1 MRAPPHFKR
10 CIAASIAPWKT
21 MNSPVYKWVAKTV
34 CVSAVTAVQ
43 VALCGAA
50 AAQVVE
56 EFDFAAQADFIFLPV
71 AVRGQTFRFIVDT
84 GSTRSIF
91 NGRLRHLLGEPRGTA
106 RVATVAGIE
115 EIEQF
120 EAPATKL
127 GKLEISY
134 DRGQVYCQDFG
145 DAFRCPAKPIDGVL
159 GIDALK
165 AFVVSIDFD
174 EGKLQVLDSV
184 GPEAGERVPLIW
196 HKQRGFLEG
205 PFALATL
212 AGHSHREFLI
222 DTGAHSRNSGGVEA
236 RFFDW
241 LSDNGD
247 LDWLGHTGISS
258 LSKTASVQ
266 QGRVKSI
273 AVGGF
278 EYRGAAFDRMKKNSL
293 GLGFLCR
300 FKVTFDFPNSVMYL
314 RKGANFGRQDIYNL
328 SGLHLVRRS
337 GETIVHSVDSG
348 SAGSA
353 ADLRQH
359 DVLLAIDETKASD
372 LSMFDLRRRLCRQ
385 GICRLSVRRG
395 QSELRIDLR
404 LDDKPAP
411 NAEQA
416 EKDADRGRQ

>member
-1 MRAPPHFKR
+1 M
-10 CIAASIAPWKT
+10 
-21 MNSPVYKWVAKTV
+21 
-34 CVSAVTAVQ
+34 Q
-43 VALCGAA
+43 VALSGAA

-71 AVRGQTFRFIVDT
+71 AVRGQTLRFIVDT
-84 GSTRSIF
+84 GSTGSVF

-106 RVATVAGIE
+106 RVATVAGVE
-115 EIEQF
+115 EIERF

-127 GKLEISY
+127 GKLEIRY
-134 DRGQVYCQDFG
+134 DRGRVYCQDFG
-145 DAFRCPAKPIDGVL
+145 DAFRCPSKPIDGVL

-174 EGKLQVLDSV
+174 EGKLRVLDSV
-184 GPEAGERVPLIW
+184 APEPGEGVPLIW

-212 AGHSHREFLI
+212 AGRSHREFLI
-222 DTGAHSRNSGGVEA
+222 DTGSHSRNSGGVEA

-247 LDWLGHTGISS
+247 LDWLGYTDISS
-258 LSKTASVQ
+258 FSKTATVR
-266 QGRVKSI
+266 QGRANSI

-278 EYRGAAFDRMKKNSL
+278 EYRGAVFDRMKKNSL

-300 FKVTFDFPNSVMYL
+300 FKVTFDFPNNVMYL
-314 RKGANFGRQDIYNL
+314 RKGKSFDREDVYNL
-328 SGLHLVRRS
+328 SGIHLVRRN
-337 GETIVHSVDSG
+337 GETIVHSVDSE

-359 DVLLAIDETKASD
+359 DVLLVIGDTKASD
-372 LSMFDLRRRLCRQ
+372 LSMFELRQRLCRN
-385 GICRLSVRRG
+385 GSCRLTIRRG
-395 QSELRIDLR
+395 HAELTIDLR
-404 LDDKPAP
+404 LGDKPAP
-411 NAEQA
+411 NAERA
-416 EKDADRGRQ
+416 EKDADRGSQ